1 MDEVSV
7 TAVDIVVVAIVLL
20 SAVFAMYR
28 GLVSET
34 FNIVDWAAAT
44 FIAVEFT
51 PTFQPLLGG
60 SIEPAWLEYIV
71 TFIGIFLV
79 MFIPLSM
86 LNFKVSEAVR
96 KSEIGPVDRV
106 LGFLFGTIRGI
117 AIVGVAYILYAMFVP
132 MEQHPQTLTRSHVY
146 PVIRQSAEMLLDIVP
161 GRQELAGLDSPV
173 GGPQPPSAPPG
184 ATPQRADA
192 AAPQGNRAGNAA
204 TKGNAAVK
212 GNAAAYGADDQKALD
227 KLIEGAGRN
236 QGSSK

>member
-1 MDEVSV
+1 MGEVSV
-7 TAVDIVVVAIVLL
+7 TAVDILVVAIVLL
-20 SAVFAMYR
+20 SAAFAMWR

-51 PTFQPLLGG
+51 PSFQPLLGG

-71 TFIGIFLV
+71 VFIGTFLV
-79 MFIPLSM
+79 MFVPLSM
-86 LNFKVSEAVR
+86 LNHRISEAVR

-106 LGFLFGTIRGI
+106 LGFLFGAVRGI

-161 GRQELAGLDSPV
+161 GRQELAGLDSPED
-173 GGPQPPSAPPG
+173 GPQPSSGPA
-184 ATPQRADA
+184 PQREA
-192 AAPQGNRAGNAA
+192 AAPQGGAGNRAGNAA
-204 TKGNAAVK
+204 AK

-227 KLIEGAGRN
+227 KLIETSGRN
-236 QGSSK
+236 QGPSK

>member
-20 SAVFAMYR
+20 SAAFAMWR

-34 FNIVDWAAAT
+34 FNIVDWAAAS

-51 PTFQPLLGG
+51 PSFQPLLGG

-71 TFIGIFLV
+71 VFIATFLV
-79 MFIPLSM
+79 MFVPLSM
-86 LNFKVSEAVR
+86 LNFRVSEAVR

-106 LGFLFGTIRGI
+106 LGFLFGAVRGI

-132 MEQHPQTLTRSHVY
+132 VDQHPQTLTRSHVY

-161 GRQELAGLDSPV
+161 GRQELAGLDSPE
-173 GGPQPPSAPPG
+173 GGAQGGQQASSGPA
-184 ATPQRADA
+184 PQRADA
-192 AAPQGNRAGNAA
+192 APQRGAGNAA
-204 TKGNAAVK
+204 AK

-236 QGSSK
+236 QGPSK

>member
-20 SAVFAMYR
+20 SAAFAMWR

-34 FNIVDWAAAT
+34 FNIVDWAAAS

-51 PTFQPLLGG
+51 PAFQPLLGG

-71 TFIGIFLV
+71 VFIGTFLV
-79 MFIPLSM
+79 MFVPLSM
-86 LNFKVSEAVR
+86 LNFRLSEAVR

-106 LGFLFGTIRGI
+106 LGFLFGAVRGI
-117 AIVGVAYILYAMFVP
+117 AIVGVAYILYAIFVP
-132 MEQHPQTLTRSHVY
+132 IDQHPQTLTRAHVY

-161 GRQELAGLDSPV
+161 GRQELAGLDSTEGGAG
-173 GGPQPPSAPPG
+173 GGPQPSSGPA
-184 ATPQRADA
+184 PQRAA
-192 AAPQGNRAGNAA
+192 AAPQGGAGNRAGNAA
-204 TKGNAAVK
+204 AS

-236 QGSSK
+236 QGPSK